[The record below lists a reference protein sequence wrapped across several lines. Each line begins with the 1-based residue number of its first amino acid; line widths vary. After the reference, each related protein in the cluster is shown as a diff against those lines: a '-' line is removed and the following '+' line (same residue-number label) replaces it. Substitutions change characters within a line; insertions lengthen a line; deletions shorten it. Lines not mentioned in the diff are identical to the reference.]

1 MQNIA
6 KFKNT
11 EVSGVFA
18 VQCTHHV
25 LFEPSGMVDL
35 QKGEW

>member
-18 VQCTHHV
+18 VQCTRHV

-35 QKGEW
+35 QKGER